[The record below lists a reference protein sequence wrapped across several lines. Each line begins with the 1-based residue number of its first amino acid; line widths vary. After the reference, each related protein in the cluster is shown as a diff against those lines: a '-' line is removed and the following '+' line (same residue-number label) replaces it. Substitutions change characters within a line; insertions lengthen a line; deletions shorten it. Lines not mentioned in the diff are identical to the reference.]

1 MNQVERDELP
11 LLASLVAET
20 TPNSFL
26 AVER

>member
-11 LLASLVAET
+11 ASLVAET